1 LIEYDLAYESLK
13 FIKGQVVAD
22 FIIEHSIDQNN
33 NESYNFMSIH
43 PWKLFFDGSTCRE
56 SQGVGIISVRLEYF
70 CTNNQA
76 EYEAILLGLQV
87 LYSMCVKHVEAFGN
101 SLLVVQQIADTFQ
114 CLDGSLNAY
123 LDKCLEIIA
132 LFDDFIVQHVSR
144 DENVV
149 ANNLAQQTS
158 GFRANRGRFS
168 FLEKSDVP
176 VCQTGQSGF

>member
-1 LIEYDLAYESLK
+1 LIEYDLTYESLK

-101 SLLVVQQIADTFQ
+101 SLLVVQQIADTF
-114 CLDGSLNAY
+114 
-123 LDKCLEIIA
+123 
-132 LFDDFIVQHVSR
+132 
-144 DENVV
+144 
-149 ANNLAQQTS
+149 
-158 GFRANRGRFS
+158 
-168 FLEKSDVP
+168 
-176 VCQTGQSGF
+176 